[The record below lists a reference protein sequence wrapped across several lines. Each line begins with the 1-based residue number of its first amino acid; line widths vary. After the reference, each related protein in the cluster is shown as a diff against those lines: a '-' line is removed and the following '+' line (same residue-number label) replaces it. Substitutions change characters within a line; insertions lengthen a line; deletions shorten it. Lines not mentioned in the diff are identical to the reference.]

1 MKDLVITENVKN
13 LLLNTDFL
21 ELVFGEAFDR
31 SNVNSEKSESIQK
44 LLKSYKLDD
53 VAKAKF
59 VLEHLNDDLGLVAD
73 FDILNLKKRINKS
86 LKSLK

>member
-21 ELVFGEAFDR
+21 ELVFGEAIDR

-53 VAKAKF
+53 VTKAKF
-59 VLEHLNDDLGLVAD
+59 VLEHLGDNLGLISEMDVEELRNR
-73 FDILNLKKRINKS
+73 IKTCLKH
-86 LKSLK
+86 